1 MHVIAVMAFSD
12 ARGRSPDVID
22 LEVLEHE
29 PAGIHRVHS
38 VAFSMANAAVAHC
51 DVPMQHRDPVPKTS
65 IDIEIF
71 DDIPWAARNDRT
83 AWDKPDPG
91 NTFDGFVRAL

>member
-1 MHVIAVMAFSD
+1 MHVIVVMAWSN

-22 LEVLEHE
+22 LDVLEHE
-29 PAGIHRVHS
+29 PVGIHRVHA

-51 DVPMQHRDPVPKTS
+51 DVSVQHRDPVPKTS

-71 DDIPWAARNDRT
+71 DDVSRAARSDRT

-91 NTFDGFVRAL
+91 NASDSSV